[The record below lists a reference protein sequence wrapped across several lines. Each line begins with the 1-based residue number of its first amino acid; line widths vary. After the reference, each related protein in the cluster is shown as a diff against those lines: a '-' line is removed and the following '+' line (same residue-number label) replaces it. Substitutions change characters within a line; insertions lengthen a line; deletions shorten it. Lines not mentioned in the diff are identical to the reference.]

1 MSAATHKRP
10 VIIGVTGGSG
20 SGKTSVSRAIFDSL
34 NGHSLLMIQEDS
46 YYKNQDDI
54 SFDERVKANYDH
66 PNAFDTDLLIEQLG
80 DLLEWK
86 AIDIP
91 VYDYVQ
97 HTRSKKTVHV
107 EPKEVIIVEGILV
120 LNDPRLRD
128 LMDIKIFVDTD
139 DDIRIIRRIQRD
151 LEERG
156 RSLQSVI
163 DQYLSTV
170 KPMYHQF
177 IEPTKR
183 YADII
188 VPEGGE
194 NQVAIDILVTKV
206 RDIISKTNVND

>member
-1 MSAATHKRP
+1 MSENKKNHRP

-20 SGKTSVSRAIFDSL
+20 SGKTTVSNAIL
-34 NGHSLLMIQEDS
+34 EQLHGHSLAMIQEDA
-46 YYKNQDDI
+46 YYKKQDDVP
-54 SFDERVKANYDH
+54 FDQREKVNYDH
-66 PNAFDTDLLIEQLG
+66 PNAFDTDLLVDQLKE
-80 DLLEWK
+80 LLQWK
-86 AIDIP
+86 PIDIP
-91 VYDYVQ
+91 VYDYTI
-97 HTRSKKTVHV
+97 HTRSDQVIHQ
-107 EPKEVIIVEGILV
+107 EPKDVILVEGILV

-151 LEERG
+151 IEERG

-163 DQYLSTV
+163 DQYLATV

-177 IEPTKR
+177 IEPSKR

-194 NQVAIDILVTKV
+194 NQVAIDLLVTKI
-206 RDIISKTNVND
+206 RDIIQKNEL

>member
-1 MSAATHKRP
+1 MANRENKP

-20 SGKTSVSRAIFDSL
+20 SGKTTVSRAIFEQL
-34 NGHSLLMIQEDS
+34 HGHSLLMLQEDS
-46 YYKNQDDI
+46 YYNNQSDMP
-54 SFDERVKANYDH
+54 FEERIKTNYDH
-66 PNAFDTDLLIEQLG
+66 PNAFDTELLVKQLKDLLDWKTIE
-80 DLLEWK
+80 K
-86 AIDIP
+86 PI
-91 VYDYVQ
+91 YDYTE
-97 HTRSKKTVHV
+97 HTRSSEVEKV
-107 EPKEVIIVEGILV
+107 EPKEVIILEGILV
-120 LNDPRLRD
+120 LNDPALRD

-151 LEERG
+151 IEERG

-163 DQYLSTV
+163 DQYKSTV

-194 NQVAIDILVTKV
+194 NQVAIDLLVTKV
-206 RDIISKTNVND
+206 RDILRKREK

>member
-1 MSAATHKRP
+1 MANRENKP

-20 SGKTSVSRAIFDSL
+20 SGKTTVSRAIFEQL
-34 NGHSLLMIQEDS
+34 HGHSLLMLQEDS
-46 YYKNQDDI
+46 YYNDQSDMP
-54 SFDERVKANYDH
+54 FEERIKTNYDH
-66 PNAFDTDLLIEQLG
+66 PNAFDTELLVKQLKDLLDWKTIE
-80 DLLEWK
+80 K
-86 AIDIP
+86 PI
-91 VYDYVQ
+91 YDYTE
-97 HTRSKKTVHV
+97 HTRSSEVEKV
-107 EPKEVIIVEGILV
+107 EPKEVIILEGILV
-120 LNDPRLRD
+120 LNDPALRD

-151 LEERG
+151 IEERG

-163 DQYLSTV
+163 DQYKSTV

-194 NQVAIDILVTKV
+194 NQVAIPLLVAKV
-206 RDIISKTNVND
+206 RDNLRKREK